1 MRVLSVVHDPAVTG
15 GGGLFERVVVDRGDH
30 LDRWVVANG
39 DVAPGDPGR
48 WDALMV
54 FGGAMHPDQDA
65 EHPWLRSEVAFI
77 RQALEQGVPTIGVC
91 LGAQLIARAA
101 GAWVGP
107 AETGEVGW
115 FTGRAERGR
124 RGRIACSASSPSRID
139 AFQWHYY
146 TFELP
151 EPAVQLAASAS
162 ARQAY
167 RSGRSSV
174 GHPVPRRGRPETCST
189 PGSSTARRSSPS
201 RSPRSTAETDRYLE
215 TWNAQGRALCNAFLD
230 EAGRLSP

>member
-1 MRVLSVVHDPAVTG
+1 VPGADVVPSRVPG
-15 GGGLFERVVVDRGDH
+15 GGGLFEREVVARDDH
-30 LDRWVVANG
+30 LDRWVVVDG
-39 DVAPGDPGR
+39 DTAPGDPTH
-48 WDALMV
+48 WDAVMV

-77 RQALEQGVPTIGVC
+77 QHALREGVPTIGIC

-107 AETGEVGW
+107 AEAGEVGW
-115 FTGRAERGR
+115 FTVELNDEGRADRVLG
-124 RGRIACSASSPSRID
+124 AMSPTLH

-146 TFELP
+146 TFDLP
-151 EPAVQLAASAS
+151 ANAIELAASAS

-167 RSGRSSV
+167 RLGERAWGV
-174 GHPVPRRGRPETCST
+174 QFHPEVERDMLDDWFEHGKAELPKPVAEIE
-189 PGSSTARRSSPS
+189 
-201 RSPRSTAETDRYLE
+201 AETDRYLE

-230 EAGRLSP
+230 EAGRLSS